1 MVVYCKAPLHQL
13 IAYSFCRVT
22 FITIIDIISPLL
34 FIGFFMKYFYLAIT
48 LLFSSLALAQQ
59 PVDLEINMK
68 NTGLAYKQAVQAT
81 QIDEFNTAID
91 EFIKLVKVSKTA
103 KFYKKAEQSLQGLD
117 KVITQA
123 ELAKKAANE
132 QGLSAAKE
140 PLKNIDNLRKKYHEL
155 HEPPGFFELLFG
167 S

>member
-1 MVVYCKAPLHQL
+1 
-13 IAYSFCRVT
+13 
-22 FITIIDIISPLL
+22 
-34 FIGFFMKYFYLAIT
+34 MKYLVIIFTFA
-48 LLFSSLALAQQ
+48 FSSMSFAQQ
-59 PVDLEINMK
+59 EVDLEVNMK

-81 QIDEFNTAID
+81 QLSEFNTAID
-91 EFIKLVKVSKTA
+91 EFIKLVKVSKTC
-103 KFYKKAEQSLQGLD
+103 KFYKKPEQSLQGLD
-117 KVITQA
+117 KVIAQA

>member
-1 MVVYCKAPLHQL
+1 
-13 IAYSFCRVT
+13 
-22 FITIIDIISPLL
+22 
-34 FIGFFMKYFYLAIT
+34 MKYLVIIFT
-48 LLFSSLALAQQ
+48 LLFSSMSFAQQ
-59 PVDLEINMK
+59 SVDLEINMK

-81 QIDEFNTAID
+81 QLSEFNTAID
-91 EFIKLVKVSKTA
+91 EFIKLVKVSKTG
-103 KFYKKAEQSLQGLD
+103 KFYKKPEQSLQGLD
-117 KVITQA
+117 KVIAQA

-155 HEPPGFFELLFG
+155 HEPPGLFELLFG

>member
-1 MVVYCKAPLHQL
+1 
-13 IAYSFCRVT
+13 
-22 FITIIDIISPLL
+22 
-34 FIGFFMKYFYLAIT
+34 MKYLVIIFT
-48 LLFSSLALAQQ
+48 LLFSSMSFAQQ
-59 PVDLEINMK
+59 SVDLEINMK

-81 QIDEFNTAID
+81 QLSEFNTAID
-91 EFIKLVKVSKTA
+91 EFIELVKVSKTG
-103 KFYKKAEQSLQGLD
+103 KFYKKPEQSLQGLD
-117 KVITQA
+117 KVIAQA

>member
-1 MVVYCKAPLHQL
+1 
-13 IAYSFCRVT
+13 
-22 FITIIDIISPLL
+22 
-34 FIGFFMKYFYLAIT
+34 MKYLVIIFTFA
-48 LLFSSLALAQQ
+48 FSSMSFAQQ
-59 PVDLEINMK
+59 EVDLEVNMK

-81 QIDEFNTAID
+81 QLSEFNTAID

-103 KFYKKAEQSLQGLD
+103 KFYKKPEQSLQGLD
-117 KVITQA
+117 KVIAQA

>member
-1 MVVYCKAPLHQL
+1 
-13 IAYSFCRVT
+13 
-22 FITIIDIISPLL
+22 
-34 FIGFFMKYFYLAIT
+34 MKYLVIIFT
-48 LLFSSLALAQQ
+48 LLFSSMSFAQQ
-59 PVDLEINMK
+59 SVDLEVNMK

-81 QIDEFNTAID
+81 QLSEFNTAID
-91 EFIKLVKVSKTA
+91 EFIKLVKVSKTG
-103 KFYKKAEQSLQGLD
+103 KFYKKPEQSLLGLD
-117 KVITQA
+117 KVIAQA

>member
-1 MVVYCKAPLHQL
+1 
-13 IAYSFCRVT
+13 
-22 FITIIDIISPLL
+22 
-34 FIGFFMKYFYLAIT
+34 MKYLVIIFT
-48 LLFSSLALAQQ
+48 LLFSSMSFAQQ
-59 PVDLEINMK
+59 SVDLEINMK

-81 QIDEFNTAID
+81 QLSEFNTAID
-91 EFIKLVKVSKTA
+91 EFIKLVKVSKTG
-103 KFYKKAEQSLQGLD
+103 KFYKKPEQSLQGLD
-117 KVITQA
+117 KVIAQA

-155 HEPPGFFELLFG
+155 HEPPGFFKLLFG

>member
-1 MVVYCKAPLHQL
+1 
-13 IAYSFCRVT
+13 
-22 FITIIDIISPLL
+22 
-34 FIGFFMKYFYLAIT
+34 MKYLVIIFTFA
-48 LLFSSLALAQQ
+48 FSSMSFAQQ
-59 PVDLEINMK
+59 EVDLEVNMK

-81 QIDEFNTAID
+81 QLSEFNTAID
-91 EFIKLVKVSKTA
+91 EFIKLVKVSKTG
-103 KFYKKAEQSLQGLD
+103 KFYKKPEQSLQGLD
-117 KVITQA
+117 KVIAQA

-132 QGLSAAKE
+132 LGLSAAKE

>member
-1 MVVYCKAPLHQL
+1 
-13 IAYSFCRVT
+13 
-22 FITIIDIISPLL
+22 
-34 FIGFFMKYFYLAIT
+34 MKYLVIIFT
-48 LLFSSLALAQQ
+48 LLFSSMSFAQQ
-59 PVDLEINMK
+59 SVDLEINMK

-81 QIDEFNTAID
+81 QLSEFNTAID
-91 EFIKLVKVSKTA
+91 EFIKLVKVSKTG
-103 KFYKKAEQSLQGLD
+103 KFYKKSEQSLQGLD
-117 KVITQA
+117 KVIAQA

-132 QGLSAAKE
+132 QSLSAAKE

>member
-1 MVVYCKAPLHQL
+1 MKHLV
-13 IAYSFCRVT
+13 IIFT
-22 FITIIDIISPLL
+22 F
-34 FIGFFMKYFYLAIT
+34 A
-48 LLFSSLALAQQ
+48 FSSMSFAQQ
-59 PVDLEINMK
+59 EVDLEVNMK

-81 QIDEFNTAID
+81 QLSEFNTAID
-91 EFIKLVKVSKTA
+91 EFIKLVKVSKTG
-103 KFYKKAEQSLQGLD
+103 KFYKKPEQSLQGLD
-117 KVITQA
+117 KVIAQA

>member
-1 MVVYCKAPLHQL
+1 
-13 IAYSFCRVT
+13 
-22 FITIIDIISPLL
+22 
-34 FIGFFMKYFYLAIT
+34 MKYLVIIFT
-48 LLFSSLALAQQ
+48 LLFSSMSFAQQ
-59 PVDLEINMK
+59 SVDLEINMK
-68 NTGLAYKQAVQAT
+68 KTGLAYKQAVQAT
-81 QIDEFNTAID
+81 QLSEFNTAID
-91 EFIKLVKVSKTA
+91 EFIKLVKVSKTG
-103 KFYKKAEQSLQGLD
+103 KFYKKPEQSLQGLD
-117 KVITQA
+117 KVIAQA

>member
-1 MVVYCKAPLHQL
+1 
-13 IAYSFCRVT
+13 
-22 FITIIDIISPLL
+22 
-34 FIGFFMKYFYLAIT
+34 MKYLVIIFT
-48 LLFSSLALAQQ
+48 LLFSSMSFAQQ
-59 PVDLEINMK
+59 SVDLEINMK

-81 QIDEFNTAID
+81 QLSEFNTAID
-91 EFIKLVKVSKTA
+91 EFIELVKVSKTG
-103 KFYKKAEQSLQGLD
+103 KFYKKPEQSLQGLD
-117 KVITQA
+117 KVIAQA

-132 QGLSAAKE
+132 QGLSAVKE

>member
-1 MVVYCKAPLHQL
+1 
-13 IAYSFCRVT
+13 
-22 FITIIDIISPLL
+22 
-34 FIGFFMKYFYLAIT
+34 MKYLVIIFTFA
-48 LLFSSLALAQQ
+48 FSSMSFAQQ
-59 PVDLEINMK
+59 EVDLEVNMK

-81 QIDEFNTAID
+81 QLSEFNTAID
-91 EFIKLVKVSKTA
+91 EFIKLVKVSKTG
-103 KFYKKAEQSLQGLD
+103 KFYKKPEQSLQGLD
-117 KVITQA
+117 KVIAQA